1 MIKDKAQKIL
11 LFWSFSNNR
20 GFLMKGKQVPHPF
33 CDASIAKATVA
44 LQHRF
49 FVIFSHGYFLLSAF
63 LCFSEKTKNN
73 YNFF

>member
-1 MIKDKAQKIL
+1 
-11 LFWSFSNNR
+11 
-20 GFLMKGKQVPHPF
+20 MKGKQVPHPF